1 MILYVDE
8 TENEE
13 FFIVTGLLMPS
24 KEDTML
30 VYKNFKN
37 KIADYPIP
45 AKFKAKLFD
54 EFKSW
59 KLDNDYPRVKI
70 KMLETLNDIDYQIIY
85 STYNKRGKKVYK
97 SEKEKI
103 YINMLSSIVKHI
115 DKNIDIFFDHT
126 DFDDNIILKIKN
138 VFSNVGLI
146 EPKDSFVEKGIQI
159 IDNLCS
165 VVGRH
170 ETNCDI
176 RNFYTLI
183 EKHVK
188 KVDINESKW
197 YSNNRN

>member
-1 MILYVDE
+1 MDVM
-8 TENEE
+8 EN
-13 FFIVTGLLMPS
+13 FIM
-24 KEDTML
+24 K
-30 VYKNFKN
+30 K
-37 KIADYPIP
+37 
-45 AKFKAKLFD
+45 
-54 EFKSW
+54 
-59 KLDNDYPRVKI
+59 
-70 KMLETLNDIDYQIIY
+70 QIIFTA
-85 STYNKRGKKVYK
+85 SILLLFAACSK

-197 YSNNRN
+197 YSNSRN